1 MKKIIALV
9 AALSM
14 CITMPAFSATT
25 KKSVSKSNTAKSV
38 VSNKTKAKKTVKKS
52 TAKVSKQI
60 LKLDSPIILGLKD
73 YDSSILLA
81 WLPADD
87 AKSYKILRGTTKG
100 NLKVIASIKTTSF
113 TDKNLAVE
121 NSYYYE
127 IIACN
132 GKINSSPSE
141 IVARAGVPKSIVSQI
156 QNGYTS
162 LISNNGDYYF
172 KASVK
177 DSILTVDGK
186 DLLKDDQWFEVLVKD
201 PSKKEIAKTIVQ
213 RNSDGKFSAVLNMP
227 LEDGSYYIN
236 ILCSKTQNGEF
247 GGIYLYIPLK
257 CKNKNL
263 ILTSSPVCIN
273 NYKKIC
279 SINED
284 DMVNATKKVADE
296 DISQKVSELT
306 RGIKDPRQKIK
317 AIHDWI
323 ADNIYYDVDFNK
335 EKNNK
340 DAYNKKADAE
350 NVFKSKRAICIGY
363 ANLFATMVRE
373 ADIPCLVAGGYGIN
387 IPSDKAW
394 GNITKEDN
402 HAWNLV
408 YLDGKWI
415 NVDVTW
421 DSRNEYKDGK
431 FVKGKKNYTFFDATL
446 EFFSLTHKMVSIA
459 SIEEE

>member
-14 CITMPAFSATT
+14 CITMPVFSATT
-25 KKSVSKSNTAKSV
+25 KKSVSKSNTTKLV

-52 TAKVSKQI
+52 TTKVSKKI
-60 LKLDSPIILGLKD
+60 LKLDPPFILGLKD
-73 YDSSILLA
+73 YDNSIFLA
-81 WLPADD
+81 WAPDYD
-87 AKSYKILRGTTKG
+87 VKSYKVLRGTTKA

-141 IVARAGVPKSIVSQI
+141 IVARAGVPKLIVSQI
-156 QNGYTS
+156 QNGYPS

-186 DLLKDDQWFEVLVKD
+186 DLLKDDQWFEVLVND

-213 RNSDGKFSAVLNMP
+213 RNSDGKYSAVFNMP
-227 LEDGSYYIN
+227 LVDGNYYIN

-247 GGIYLYIPLK
+247 DGIYLYVPLK

-263 ILTSSPVCIN
+263 ILTSSPVYIN

-284 DMVNATKKVADE
+284 DMVNATKKVADD

-323 ADNIYYDVDFNK
+323 ADNIYYDVNFNK
-335 EKNNK
+335 EKQNN
-340 DAYNKKADAE
+340 DAYYKKADAE

-363 ANLFATMVRE
+363 ANLFAAMVRE
-373 ADIPCLVAGGYGIN
+373 ADIPCLVAEGYGIN

-394 GNITKEDN
+394 GNITKENN
-402 HAWNLV
+402 HAWSLV

-421 DSRNEYKDGK
+421 DCMNEYKDGK
-431 FVKGKKNYTFFDATL
+431 FVKGKKNYVFFDATL
-446 EFFSLTHKMVSIA
+446 EFFSLTHKMMNIA